1 MKKFRLFL
9 LALLGCSLTTS
20 AQKLDA
26 DFFAANPDAAGGI
39 YYTYRYSP
47 TTQTPAPKGY
57 KPFYISHFGR
67 HGSRWHASTGV
78 YTYSQALLRKA
89 YEQDGLTEYGKKIYA
104 TVDGI
109 AKRAWGRESELSPQG
124 VSEHRGIAERMYRG
138 YKHLFKGKNAFVE
151 SRSSDAARCVLSM
164 AAFNE
169 RLKELNPKLKIYR
182 TTNDS
187 LQVYL
192 RPSYGRKSIYKE
204 AGEVTN
210 KLINEQI
217 AKLIPQIAPR
227 LFTERFIAEQDSAAL
242 FKPMRTLFYLAIC
255 IQDTEGDIRIDDL
268 YTPQERALIWE
279 QINKHRYALYGP
291 STRWGDVILGDG
303 ANLVREIVRDA
314 DDIVA
319 AAAEGR
325 TPRTA
330 FLRFGHDYTVIS
342 ALAAMQ
348 VVGRSARVEDFDT
361 LKEQW
366 ADFQITPMAANL
378 QWIFY
383 RNRAGEVMVKLLH
396 NEQEVLL
403 PIECATAPYYP
414 WSDVRAHFNARIAQI
429 AALPAVKALPKD
441 RFYTVGQ

>member
-1 MKKFRLFL
+1 MRRLCLL
-9 LALLGCSLTTS
+9 LALIGYSLTLS

-26 DFFAANPDAAGGI
+26 KFFATNPDAAGGI
-39 YYTYRYSP
+39 YYTYRYTP
-47 TTQTPAPKGY
+47 TPKTAAPKGY

-78 YTYSQALLRKA
+78 YTYPQALLQKA
-89 YEQDGLTEYGKKIYA
+89 FEQNGLTEYGKSVYK

-124 VSEHRGIAERMYRG
+124 VMEHRGIAERMYKE
-138 YKHLFKGKNAFVE
+138 YKNLFMGKDAFVE
-151 SRSSDAARCVLSM
+151 SRSSDVPRCVLSM

-187 LQVYL
+187 VQVYL
-192 RPSYGRKSIYKE
+192 RPSNGHKSIHHD
-204 AGEVTN
+204 ASLVTD
-210 KLINEQI
+210 KMINNQI

-227 LFTERFIAEQDSAAL
+227 LFTEKFIAKQDSAE
-242 FKPMRTLFYLAIC
+242 FFRPMRTLFYLSIC
-255 IQDTEGDIRIDDL
+255 IQDTEGDIRFDEL

-279 QINKHRYALYGP
+279 QINKQRYALYGP
-291 STRWGDVILGDG
+291 STHWGDAILGDG
-303 ANLVREIVRDA
+303 ANLIREIVRDG
-314 DDIVA
+314 DEIIT
-319 AAAEGR
+319 AAAEGK

-330 FLRFGHDYTVIS
+330 FLRFGHDYTIIS
-342 ALAAMQ
+342 ALAVMQ

-361 LKEQW
+361 LKDVW
-366 ADFQITPMAANL
+366 ADFQITPMAANI

-383 RNRAGEVMVKLLH
+383 RNKSGEVLVKILH
-396 NEQEVLL
+396 NEQEVFL
-403 PIECATAPYYP
+403 PIECPTAPYYS
-414 WSDVRAHFNARIAQI
+414 WQQMRSLFNSRIAEI
-429 AALPAVKALPKD
+429 STLPAVKALPHS

>member
-1 MKKFRLFL
+1 MKFRLFL
-9 LALLGCSLTTS
+9 LTLLGCTLTAS

-39 YYTYRYSP
+39 YYTYRYRP
-47 TTQTPAPKGY
+47 TAQIPAPKGY

-78 YTYSQALLRKA
+78 YTYPQALLAKA
-89 YEQDGLTEYGKKIYA
+89 AKQGGLTEFGKQIYA

-109 AKRAWGRESELSPQG
+109 ANRARGREEELSPQG
-124 VSEHRGIAERMYRG
+124 VSEHRGIAERMYRN
-138 YKHLFKGKNAFVE
+138 YKKLFTGKSAYIE
-151 SRSSDAARCVLSM
+151 SRSSDVARCVLSM

-187 LQVYL
+187 VQVYL

-210 KLINEQI
+210 KLINDQV
-217 AKLIPQIAPR
+217 AALIPQIAPR
-227 LFTERFIAEQDSAAL
+227 IFTEKFISEQDSAAF
-242 FKPMRTLFYLAIC
+242 FKPMRTLFYLAVC
-255 IQDTEGDIRIDDL
+255 IQDTEGDIRLNNL
-268 YTPQERALIWE
+268 YTPQELALIWE
-279 QINKHRYALYGP
+279 QINKHRYALYGA
-291 STRWGDVILGDG
+291 STRWGDAILGDG
-303 ANLVREIVRDA
+303 ANLVNEVVRDA
-314 DDIVA
+314 DELIA
-319 AAAEGR
+319 AVDSGEQ
-325 TPRTA
+325 PRTA

-342 ALAAMQ
+342 ALSVMQ
-348 VVGRSARVEDFDT
+348 AVGKSARVEDFDT
-361 LKEQW
+361 LKEHW

-383 RNRAGEVMVKLLH
+383 RNREGKVMVCLYH
-396 NEQEVLL
+396 NEQQTLL
-403 PIECATAPYYP
+403 PIECPTAPYYP
-414 WSDVRAHFNARIAQI
+414 WESVREFLNSRIAEI

-441 RFYTVGQ
+441 RFYTIGH